1 MNFLLLYFWFLL
13 IIISIYPY
21 NQQYNNLV
29 WNGVIDFI
37 WTLIPIL
44 MIMFI
49 TIPSFAILYE
59 QDKIHKVLIKLV
71 AIGNQ
76 WFWTYEYLYYYLLY
90 FIDS

>member
-1 MNFLLLYFWFLL
+1 
-13 IIISIYPY
+13 
-21 NQQYNNLV
+21 
-29 WNGVIDFI
+29 
-37 WTLIPIL
+37 